1 METLM
6 IEIRGQRVRV
16 TQASHMRWWS
26 FYQGGEYFEF
36 RSDGAS
42 GWLLSQCAEW
52 DCHDPSYVVGRGATL
67 QAAAEDY
74 SRSVTRRT
82 GPRPGAPS
90 ATRRRDLAVA
100 SIDDLVSVLGAA
112 TRLGYDDGR
121 AGTSARTGNAIAY
134 ALALATW
141 TGLQQMQLR
150 QAYMTGREHG
160 VSERLRGNARSAP
173 ASARRPPAGTTD
185 LDRTRR
191 GVTHR
196 AACPAVDAPQSAV
209 TRSAHRAARSS
220 Q

>member
-6 IEIRGQRVRV
+6 IEVRGQRVRV

-36 RSDGAS
+36 RPDGAG

-52 DCHDPSYVVGRGATL
+52 DCHDPSHVVGRGATL
-67 QAAAEDY
+67 QAAAEDFSH

-82 GPRPGAPS
+82 GPRPAAPS
-90 ATRRRDLAVA
+90 VTRRRDLAVA

-121 AGTSARTGNAIAY
+121 TGTAARTGNAIAY

-160 VSERLRGNARSAP
+160 VSERRRGDTRSAP
-173 ASARRPPAGTTD
+173 ASARRTGRVRPPPSAPYAGDTSLTSASHSRQRRAINLD
-185 LDRTRR
+185 LDD
-191 GVTHR
+191 VF
-196 AACPAVDAPQSAV
+196 AV
-209 TRSAHRAARSS
+209 
-220 Q
+220 